1 MSTINM
7 IVILTIVAIIFVSV
21 LLIMAVFAP
30 NIDKNIDPILGK
42 YLKHLEKEFMFID
55 DLKFTPKRFMM
66 MHIGITL
73 FLFGFGIIFMDGAVQ
88 KLFAAIVLGVLGFY
102 SGRVFVTQAKK
113 RREQKFDEQF
123 VDSISLISNAVRS
136 GLSLMQ
142 ALELVVNE
150 MPNPVSYEINL
161 VIQSTRVGIPL
172 DLALSEMSK
181 RVKSSDLDIFITAV
195 VIQNQTGGNLTEI
208 LETLASTIR
217 ERFKLQRR
225 IKALTAQ
232 GIASAYIL
240 TLLPII
246 LGVALFFVQ
255 PETMKLLFTTNYG
268 IVLDISVLIMIA
280 VGSFFV
286 KKIIT
291 IDIW

>member
-1 MSTINM
+1 MSTVNM
-7 IVILTIVAIIFVSV
+7 FVTLAITAIIFVSV
-21 LLIMAVFAP
+21 FLVITVFSS
-30 NIDKNIDPILGK
+30 NIDKNIDPFLGK

-55 DLKFTPKRFMM
+55 DIKFTPKRFMF

-73 FLFGFGIIFMDGAVQ
+73 VLFALGIIFMDGIFQ
-88 KLFAAIVLGVLGFY
+88 KLFAGAILAVLGFY
-102 SGRVFVTQAKK
+102 AGRIFVTQAKN

-123 VDSISLISNAVRS
+123 VDGISLISNAVRS

-142 ALELVVNE
+142 SLELVVNE
-150 MPNPVSYEINL
+150 MPNPMSYETNL

-172 DLALSEMSK
+172 DIALSEMSK
-181 RVKSSDLDIFITAV
+181 RLKSNDLDIFITAV

-268 IVLDISVLIMIA
+268 IVLDISVMVMIA
-280 VGSFFV
+280 IGSFFV

-291 IDIW
+291 IDI